1 MNLES
6 QVCSLEL
13 SKRLCELGV
22 KNEPLFFWYKGYKDK
37 PFCDYHEQGCIHQD
51 YPNPEIICSAFTIS
65 ELLELLPHRITI
77 KENEPFNS
85 FKLNIEK
92 SFIIDD
98 EIIKLNEPIKT
109 SFIYVVNYYCD
120 STECNGEDAWLRRLL
135 CKHPYDRNASDALA
149 KMLIQLI
156 ENGYVKNE

>member
-98 EIIKLNEPIKT
+98 EIIIRLSLINGWEKDLVT
-109 SFIYVVNYYCD
+109 SLIGDVC
-120 STECNGEDAWLRRLL
+120 RQRLGSN
-135 CKHPYDRNASDALA
+135 D
-149 KMLIQLI
+149 
-156 ENGYVKNE
+156 EKNS